1 MPDILDLILLATAL
15 LFGVEASNRINE
27 SSETKI
33 VGRLI
38 GILIAGV
45 ILWICRTI
53 FERIT

>member
-45 ILWICRTI
+45 IFWICRTI
-53 FERIT
+53 FERIA